1 MLIIKVENGKIE
13 KALKTLKRKTIKTK
27 QNKRLRANKHFSKPS
42 AVKRLEMQKA
52 IYRQNKSN
60 SDSQNT

>member
-13 KALKTLKRKTIKTK
+13 KALKTIKRKTIKTK

-42 AVKRLEMQKA
+42 F
-52 IYRQNKSN
+52 N
-60 SDSQNT
+60 SRWF